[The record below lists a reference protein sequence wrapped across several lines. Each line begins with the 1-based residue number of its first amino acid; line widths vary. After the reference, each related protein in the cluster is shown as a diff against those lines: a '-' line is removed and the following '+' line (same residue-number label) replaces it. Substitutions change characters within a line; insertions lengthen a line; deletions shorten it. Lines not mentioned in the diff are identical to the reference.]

1 MKLLVPTAGPL
12 PAEEKADYVMN
23 IAKMLEAEVIAINI
37 SDNKDSPEGQE
48 ALDIYNQEAE
58 KFGVKI
64 TTQQKSGDVIS
75 VISNVAESENVD
87 LIVMGASEGRLVA
100 KWIAVDILEKS
111 KVPIV
116 IIPQGF
122 THMVD

>member
-23 IAKMLEAEVIAINI
+23 VAKMLEAEVIALNI
-37 SDNKDSPEGQE
+37 SDSKDSPEGQK
-48 ALDIYNQEAE
+48 ALDIYQQEAD
-58 KFGVKI
+58 KAGVKI
-64 TTQQKSGDVIS
+64 STQLKSGDVIS
-75 VISNVAESENVD
+75 VISEVAESENVD

>member
-12 PAEEKADYVMN
+12 PAEEKADYVMS
-23 IAKMLEAEVIAINI
+23 IAKMLEAEVIALNI
-37 SDNKDSPEGQE
+37 SDSKDSPEGKKALEIYQKE
-48 ALDIYNQEAE
+48 ADKA
-58 KFGVKI
+58 GVKI
-64 TTQQKSGDVIS
+64 TTQLKSGDLIS
-75 VISNVAESENVD
+75 VISQIAESENVD
-87 LIVMGASEGRLVA
+87 LIIMGASEGRLAA

>member
-48 ALDIYNQEAE
+48 ALDIYKKEAE

-64 TTQQKSGDVIS
+64 TTRLKSGDVIS
-75 VISNVAESENVD
+75 VISKAAESENVD

-100 KWIAVDILEKS
+100 KWVAVDIMEKS

>member
-12 PAEEKADYVMN
+12 PAEEKADYVIN
-23 IAKMLEAEVIAINI
+23 IARMLEAEVIALHI
-37 SDNKDSPEGQE
+37 SDSQDTPEGQE
-48 ALDIYNQEAE
+48 ALDIYKKAAA
-58 KFGVKI
+58 KSDVTI
-64 TTQQKSGDVIS
+64 STYIKSGEVVHAIS
-75 VISNVAESENVD
+75 EVAESENVD
-87 LIVMGASEGRLVA
+87 LIIMGASEGRIAA

-122 THMVD
+122 EHMVD

>member
-48 ALDIYNQEAE
+48 ALDIYTQEAE

-64 TTQQKSGDVIS
+64 TTQRKAGDVIS
-75 VISNVAESENVD
+75 VISKVAESENVD